1 MKENAGCAII
11 DNNKVLVLWKIKRQH
26 YEFPG
31 GKLDPNE
38 TIQECAIR
46 ETKEE
51 IGCDVLLL
59 KHIKAYEI
67 HLPDLDIVS
76 HSFFAKIKDNQKPRV
91 MEPEAFKEIFW
102 MPIKD
107 YKNHS
112 CAPNLK
118 SFCEDVINKKIDLTY
133 PIITISGNTGTGK
146 STLAKGL
153 EKYFSAKRIYVGGI
167 RRELAKEKGMT
178 IQEFNAYGLTN
189 PETDVDVDKKASQ
202 LARELAKETIVIAE
216 GRTQFHF
223 IPESIKVYL
232 KVDIDEG
239 VKRVFNEL
247 QKENTR
253 NEGKL
258 TTLEEVKKSNIG
270 KNASDLARYKKYYN
284 IDHTK
289 ESNYDFVLD
298 TTNLTM
304 EQVIQKTIEFIEKR
318 LNQS

>member
-1 MKENAGCAII
+1 
-11 DNNKVLVLWKIKRQH
+11 V
-26 YEFPG
+26 
-31 GKLDPNE
+31 
-38 TIQECAIR
+38 
-46 ETKEE
+46 
-51 IGCDVLLL
+51 
-59 KHIKAYEI
+59 
-67 HLPDLDIVS
+67 
-76 HSFFAKIKDNQKPRV
+76 
-91 MEPEAFKEIFW
+91 
-102 MPIKD
+102 
-107 YKNHS
+107 
-112 CAPNLK
+112 
-118 SFCEDVINKKIDLTY
+118 Y

-298 TTNLTM
+298 TTNLTI
-304 EQVIQKTIEFIEKR
+304 EQGIQKTIEFIEKR